1 MIATKKAIGR
11 LVAHKRS
18 PSTHHFCLNFYTR
31 LYYLLIML
39 LKQISCFKERVRELT
54 FLIWNNFS
62 HDIYDEWRNI
72 LELTFFGQKF
82 NNILIL
88 PGSRSKKWK
97 GIRNFYKRDSFI
109 KKDRK
114 KSCPQAMKCR
124 KENKVLFKDEQIFWY
139 ISGLM
144 LLEQNLRGGMSTD
157 GAVIFWLM
165 VLEIKVSYNMM
176 FERPTK
182 TLVTECGRVHAF
194 E

>member
-1 MIATKKAIGR
+1 
-11 LVAHKRS
+11 
-18 PSTHHFCLNFYTR
+18 
-31 LYYLLIML
+31 
-39 LKQISCFKERVRELT
+39 
-54 FLIWNNFS
+54 
-62 HDIYDEWRNI
+62 
-72 LELTFFGQKF
+72 
-82 NNILIL
+82 
-88 PGSRSKKWK
+88 
-97 GIRNFYKRDSFI
+97 
-109 KKDRK
+109 
-114 KSCPQAMKCR
+114 MKCR